1 MPPQKLIEYIKEARN
16 QGKADEEIKK
26 SLLDNGWPEDDVG
39 VALNQLSNSKQENN
53 KTSFLEKIQK
63 ALITTPPELALIVF
77 FIVLLNITSRF
88 DTLIPTTVSLFLIIL
103 LGWHATKDKPKSGG
117 LLMIASGVLGLFIL
131 GFHSRIDIYLFRLFD
146 DETLILASVLFLLL
160 VLVGCIYFF
169 NNRKVLIEKTA
180 NLLPNIFKN
189 INFIL
194 KNKFKNIAKNQ
205 KTSLF
210 TLVIVIFMILLRSV
224 QFLEMNFSSLN
235 FLFLALFSVILI
247 GWDIAKDN
255 PKNGSLLILLS
266 SALGFLVSGLSIL
279 LIENQAVDLS
289 LQIASPVLYL
299 LLIILGWVYFKKRNE
314 FSDWKSVLN
323 IRRIIEISLSVFAYV
338 GLTRLLPIILVALVY
353 VRAIPLTV
361 IYLGMLSAFL
371 FAVYLTMLNLSRS
384 IGKRVAQMRFF
395 GALILILS
403 IMMYF
408 FTQELSFSILTVGFI
423 YIANSFITPY
433 KN

>member
-1 MPPQKLIEYIKEARN
+1 M
-16 QGKADEEIKK
+16 GK
-26 SLLDNGWPEDDVG
+26 S
-39 VALNQLSNSKQENN
+39 
-53 KTSFLEKIQK
+53 
-63 ALITTPPELALIVF
+63 
-77 FIVLLNITSRF
+77 
-88 DTLIPTTVSLFLIIL
+88 
-103 LGWHATKDKPKSGG
+103 
-117 LLMIASGVLGLFIL
+117 
-131 GFHSRIDIYLFRLFD
+131 
-146 DETLILASVLFLLL
+146 
-160 VLVGCIYFF
+160 F

-224 QFLEMNFSSLN
+224 EFLEFSSLN